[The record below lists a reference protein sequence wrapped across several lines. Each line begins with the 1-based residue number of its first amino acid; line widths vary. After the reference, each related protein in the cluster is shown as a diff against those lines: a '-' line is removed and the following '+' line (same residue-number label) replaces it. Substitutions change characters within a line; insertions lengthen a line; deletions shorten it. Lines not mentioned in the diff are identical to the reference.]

1 QRKYSFRKLLQELN
15 NLIRLTFQKENCY
28 SSIKIDDK
36 VLKKSFELLLNSY
49 YEKLN
54 YYNLITFD
62 GLLIETSD
70 FIEFVERNN
79 GLIYN
84 RPVFIDEFQGVFVG
98 DY

>member
-1 QRKYSFRKLLQELN
+1 M
-15 NLIRLTFQKENCY
+15 
-28 SSIKIDDK
+28 
-36 VLKKSFELLLNSY
+36 LLNLY

-70 FIEFVERNN
+70 FIEFVEINN

-84 RPVFIDEFQGVFVG
+84 RPVFIDEFQERF
-98 DY
+98 DKINKNLDKLKKI